1 MDLFWSTDDD
11 TNLFFPQDIV
21 EEILDKFREDFM
33 TSQFEISAQ
42 KLSQRDET
50 SFKADTQII
59 YQGEV
64 RNSSSWEEHDNWALK
79 LVIESVEDTEEL
91 LSINWSASISPTVH
105 EESIIEA
112 TLVDLPNDSI
122 QKSKTSIGL
131 PITISGKL
139 REFYKQMQENQKLIE
154 QGLSIKRGPGRRRR
168 NSYKTSEE
176 IKQVIINYLTQK
188 FKKVIYNKRCE
199 KRKDALVTLFF
210 RAVKKLTYELV
221 ETCATINSYK
231 HSQPEEFI
239 VSYAEAHFAFLT
251 SLKKEDEVLNLDNF
265 IEFII
270 IYFPEDKVRTLL
282 AQFLEEKC
290 ISEKYAKRQLTLLD
304 ERDITSRKHIKKWT
318 QESSTLQ
325 QILKLSLEV
334 LGSSEFKTN
343 SQAKYL
349 YTMTEGI
356 LNQWNY

>member
-1 MDLFWSTDDD
+1 
-11 TNLFFPQDIV
+11 
-21 EEILDKFREDFM
+21 
-33 TSQFEISAQ
+33 
-42 KLSQRDET
+42 
-50 SFKADTQII
+50 
-59 YQGEV
+59 
-64 RNSSSWEEHDNWALK
+64 
-79 LVIESVEDTEEL
+79 
-91 LSINWSASISPTVH
+91 
-105 EESIIEA
+105 
-112 TLVDLPNDSI
+112 
-122 QKSKTSIGL
+122 
-131 PITISGKL
+131 
-139 REFYKQMQENQKLIE
+139 MQENQMLIE

-176 IKQVIINYLTQK
+176 IKKVIINYLTQK

-231 HSQPEEFI
+231 HSRPEEFI
-239 VSYAEAHFAFLT
+239 ISYAEAHFAFLT
-251 SLKKEDEVLNLDNF
+251 SLKKEDEVLSLDKF

-282 AQFLEEKC
+282 AQFLDEKC
-290 ISEKYAKRQLTLLD
+290 ISEKYAKRQLALLD

-334 LGSSEFKTN
+334 LGSSEFKTK

-356 LNQWNY
+356 LNQ